1 MNRTLLQCV
10 FNSGQTATSKG
21 QFFRSLRRRR
31 DGLRWA
37 VDQKIDI
44 KNVAF
49 IDGRQNK
56 TYFLSHWGKF
66 APVVGVQSFMT
77 LSELADRLA
86 IPPRQI
92 RFMIAEGILPPASRT
107 GRSADGYD
115 EAHVEKGLRYLA
127 LHRLGMKPGSI
138 KVLMAFDDAVPI
150 LQANGVE
157 LRIDPSVSP
166 DTLDINAIL
175 VAVRAALEAYAG
187 KD

>member
-1 MNRTLLQCV
+1 MTLIMQQHVAGSSRPNRAVCELPRPRQ
-10 FNSGQTATSKG
+10 
-21 QFFRSLRRRR
+21 RRR
-31 DGLRWA
+31 DQLCRGEH
-37 VDQKIDI
+37 QKSD
-44 KNVAF
+44 KFPVTF
-49 IDGRQNK
+49 IDLGANK
-56 TYFLSHWGKF
+56 TYFLSRWGAF
-66 APVVGVQSFMT
+66 APMCRAQDVMT
-77 LSELADRLA
+77 LSELAERLD

-150 LQANGVE
+150 LQTNGVE
-157 LRIDPSVSP
+157 LRVDPMVSP
-166 DTLDINAIL
+166 ADLDVDAIL
-175 VAVRAALEAYAG
+175 AAARAALEAYKG